1 MHMLAGSMICYVH
14 QIQSFQNGACE
25 SYKHQTVTADAST
38 ADASAV
44 RTGKRR
50 FVALWPMR
58 SCL

>member
-14 QIQSFQNGACE
+14 EIQSFQNGACE
-25 SYKHQTVTADAST
+25 SYKQQTVTADAST

-50 FVALWPMR
+50 FVAL
-58 SCL
+58 